1 MTVTQFCDSINKP
14 KRVQSTLEAKFFVV
28 ENLKFIPNSLAS
40 PGNSETLAT
49 ELFYLDFF
57 FLLVS
62 LTIKLFCILFIMLE
76 TINRF
81 DLDWQVGFL

>member
-14 KRVQSTLEAKFFVV
+14 KRVQSPLEAKFFLV

-57 FLLVS
+57 FFLNCVPYNQ
-62 LTIKLFCILFIMLE
+62 IILYFIYY
-76 TINRF
+76 
-81 DLDWQVGFL
+81 VGDHQ